1 MKSSHQLTGRGR
13 SRQLTGV
20 ADASRIDVLAPAIP
34 ATTDDNI
41 SSAPDVVQ
49 SGITSQTIATTSGL
63 GRGGRLRRKIEVPDP
78 HWTVS
83 DLSIQQFRSNA
94 RPSKPTELGTIGQ
107 PIEVTVNY
115 FPVRKFPD
123 SGLVYQYHIEI
134 KNKRNSQISSHQR
147 R

>member
-1 MKSSHQLTGRGR
+1 MKSSRQLTGRGR
-13 SRQLTGV
+13 SRQRSNV
-20 ADASRIDVLAPAIP
+20 ADASHLDVPAPAMP

-41 SSAPDVVQ
+41 SSTPDVVQ
-49 SGITSQTIATTSGL
+49 SGITSQTKATTRGL
-63 GRGGRLRRKIEVPDP
+63 GRGGRLRRKIEAPDP

-83 DLSIQQFRSNA
+83 DLTIEQFQSKA

-107 PIEVTVNY
+107 PIKVTVNY

>member
-1 MKSSHQLTGRGR
+1 MKSSRQLTGRGR
-13 SRQLTGV
+13 QRSNV
-20 ADASRIDVLAPAIP
+20 ADALRTDVPVP
-34 ATTDDNI
+34 TTTDDNI
-41 SSAPDVVQ
+41 SSTPDVGH
-49 SGITSQTIATTSGL
+49 SGTTSQTIATTSGL
-63 GRGGRLRRKIEVPDP
+63 GCGVPRRKIEAPDP

-83 DLSIQQFRSNA
+83 DLTIQQFQSNA

-134 KNKRNSQISSHQR
+134 KNKQNSQISSHQR